1 MGVAV
6 AVGVT
11 VGEGVTLG
19 VMETGAPMFKLIGK
33 VQLEMKNRLNK
44 VTRMRF
50 VISGLYWYLTRVSS
64 KVFPF
69 QAHFFD
75 KDA

>member
-1 MGVAV
+1 
-6 AVGVT
+6 VGVT
-11 VGEGVTLG
+11 VGEGVKLG

-33 VQLEMKNRLNK
+33 VQLVTKNRLNK
-44 VTRMRF
+44 ATKMRF
-50 VISGLYWYLTRVSS
+50 FISGLYWYLTRVSS